1 MLMSELHWIVWLVAV
16 ASCEY
21 GEKLKVILK
30 IRNQKGAVDIGDPV
44 TLDCSIGSDLPGW
57 RYRWYQW
64 SQIGWRNVTNEISGD
79 TYTIQSMSQYNS
91 GEYWC
96 CAARDDHPHYA
107 EFSNAVTLTLQE
119 KPKATLE
126 MKNQRIP
133 VSAGDTVTLDCSIEG
148 GFTGWRYIW
157 YKLNWTGGS
166 DLLNDTTGE
175 TYTLQSV
182 TQSDTGVYWC
192 CGYRD
197 GLPQS
202 SEDSNVV
209 ILHVQEKLNVTLKMR
224 HPKESVH
231 IGDKVTLECSIE
243 GNITGVRYRWYKW
256 SWSSWLNEINNN
268 TGDTFTIKF
277 VTSSDG
283 GEYWCYAIR
292 ADHPHFAEF
301 SNAMTLTVQGKPKA
315 TLKLR
320 NQKKSVSIR
329 DNVTLDCS
337 IQGGFTGWRYTWYKL
352 NWAGSRNIVKD
363 ITGDTYTVQSVTQS
377 DSGMYWC
384 NGHRNDPLQYSE
396 HSNIVPL
403 IVRGKQNVMLK
414 MKNQKETVY
423 TGDNLTLECSTEGDL
438 SDWRYRW
445 YRWNQAGLWNELKNI
460 SGDVYMVQSVT
471 VSDSGKY
478 WCYAF
483 RDDPPEYSEF
493 SNAVTLTVKV
503 DFSTGNVI
511 RLGFSCLVVTVLLVL
526 VSECFW
532 IRVLSACTSNEV
544 DKICNFE

>member
-209 ILHVQEKLNVTLKMR
+209 ILH
-224 HPKESVH
+224 
-231 IGDKVTLECSIE
+231 
-243 GNITGVRYRWYKW
+243 
-256 SWSSWLNEINNN
+256 
-268 TGDTFTIKF
+268 
-277 VTSSDG
+277 
-283 GEYWCYAIR
+283 
-292 ADHPHFAEF
+292 
-301 SNAMTLTVQGKPKA
+301 VQGKPKA